1 MKEIN
6 KRHHTPHTQHAQRAG
21 IAQTETAGHITGRTW
36 GKTPN
41 RNRRAYPGKHTG
53 DNSPTDKPDT
63 GTSTGRNS
71 PKEKP
76 PDISR
81 QTSTGDSKPKQTS
94 RTPATAGASP
104 HETASLMTVI
114 FESETSKHPTKL

>member
-6 KRHHTPHTQHAQRAG
+6 KRHHTQHT
-21 IAQTETAGHITGRTW
+21 T
-36 GKTPN
+36 
-41 RNRRAYPGKHTG
+41 HT
-53 DNSPTDKPDT
+53 
-63 GTSTGRNS
+63 TGRNS

-94 RTPATAGASP
+94 RTTATTGARP